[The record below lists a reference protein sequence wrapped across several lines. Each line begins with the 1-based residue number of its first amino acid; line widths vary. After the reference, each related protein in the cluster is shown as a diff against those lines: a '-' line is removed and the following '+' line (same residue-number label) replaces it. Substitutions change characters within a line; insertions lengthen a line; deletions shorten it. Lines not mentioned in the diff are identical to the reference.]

1 MLHRRPSRLNRS
13 GVRRVSHYLDT
24 EGYADDLLLGFIG
37 TRSEA
42 EEIKERIG
50 VFLRDQL
57 KLELSESKTL
67 LTHATS
73 ESARFLGYQIR
84 MERDDQKRNSQG
96 NRTLNAQPTLELP
109 KKAIIKN
116 K

>member
-1 MLHRRPSRLNRS
+1 MR
-13 GVRRVSHYLDT
+13 
-24 EGYADDLLLGFIG
+24 YADDLLLGFIG

-73 ESARFLGYQIR
+73 E
-84 MERDDQKRNSQG
+84 
-96 NRTLNAQPTLELP
+96 
-109 KKAIIKN
+109 
-116 K
+116 